1 MNSKIKFMDS
11 TVDYKNLLIL
21 TIGLC
26 PTLVISHSL
35 KDSLVLSIIICIV
48 TFMGNIITNI
58 SKKFTPE
65 SIRKFCNILI
75 IMGIVS
81 IVSLFLEAFFSYSFM
96 EFGIY
101 VPLVGISS
109 IFIRNNFIF
118 NGKDDFLLSLKYEMT
133 LSLFLSTLL
142 ILTGI
147 VREIVGHGT
156 IWGISIFGEA
166 YMPVLIIRSPA
177 GALITSGFL
186 LALINIYIKKYK
198 IHEGKEVK

>member
-1 MNSKIKFMDS
+1 MTEKIKFMDS
-11 TVDYKNLLIL
+11 TIDYKNLLIL

-35 KDSLVLSIIICIV
+35 KDSLVLSAIICAV
-48 TFMGNIITNI
+48 TFIGNLLTNF
-58 SKKFTPE
+58 SKKITPE

-81 IVSLFLEAFFSYSFM
+81 IISLFLEAFFSYSFV

-118 NGKDDFLLSLKYEMT
+118 EGKENFLLSLKYEML
-133 LSLFLSTLL
+133 LSIFLSFLL
-142 ILTGI
+142 VLTGL
-147 VREIVGHGT
+147 VREIIGHGT
-156 IWGISIFGEA
+156 IWGMSIFGDA
-166 YMPVLIIRSPA
+166 YMPVLIIRSPS
-177 GALITSGFL
+177 GALITAGFL
-186 LALINIYIKKYK
+186 LALLNVFIKKYK
-198 IHEGKEVK
+198 IHENKEGK